1 MRWLPLLI
9 FLICINVGVYIL
21 ASANLYT
28 YSTSAMPI
36 DPDNLLAQLGY
47 QTDLTVVI
55 AGIGVG
61 ATVGGILAYLTRQYV
76 FGAVILLIWVL
87 GMIAP
92 VLQWVFTGLPTMLDA
107 FGAPS
112 YITLALRG
120 FIFFTFFMGILEVAS
135 QRNLGQ

>member
-28 YSTSAMPI
+28 FSSSTMPI
-36 DPDNLLAQLGY
+36 DPDNFLSQLGY
-47 QTDLTVVI
+47 QTNLTVMIGGV
-55 AGIGVG
+55 GVG
-61 ATVGGILAYLTRQYV
+61 ATLGGILAYLTKQYV
-76 FGAVILLIWVL
+76 FGAVIMLVWVL

-92 VLQWVFTGLPTMLDA
+92 ILQWVFDGLPTMLDA
-107 FGAPS
+107 FGVPA

-135 QRNLGQ
+135 QRSLNQ